1 MAPTAGKMKKRAAPA
16 KAAASDATATPKP
29 VAKKARVAERIA
41 AANKISFTLE
51 TEVRK
56 LAQEAAKANGMD
68 LGHFMQKLVEN
79 HVLEI
84 AGPDNELAQR
94 LRAKRAVI
102 DRAVTLAQEIN
113 SQGGFDEHLIL
124 TVMKTATKDADFARA
139 YAVACGG
146 AANDDNAPNAKLAAA
161 LNQQLG
167 RLIKKAVGARS
178 KRNDGGKIA
187 RGQVS
192 GEAITTY
199 TLLEK
204 AS

>member
-1 MAPTAGKMKKRAAPA
+1 MAPTEEKTN
-16 KAAASDATATPKP
+16 KAATEAKP
-29 VAKKARVAERIA
+29 VAKKVKAAERLA

-79 HVLEI
+79 HVLEL
-84 AGPDNELAQR
+84 AGPENELAQR

-102 DRAVTLAQEIN
+102 DRAVTLAQEIDTK
-113 SQGGFDEHLIL
+113 GGFDEHLIL
-124 TVMKTATKDADFARA
+124 NVMKTATKDADFARA

-146 AANDDNAPNAKLAAA
+146 AANDDSAPNSKLAAA

-178 KRNDGGKIA
+178 KRNEGGKIA

>member
-1 MAPTAGKMKKRAAPA
+1 MAPTAEKTKKKTAAAPVAA
-16 KAAASDATATPKP
+16 KDGAKP
-29 VAKKARVAERIA
+29 TTRKARVAERIA
-41 AANKISFTLE
+41 AANKISFSLE

-68 LGHFMQKLVEN
+68 MGHFMQKLVEN
-79 HVLEI
+79 HVLET
-84 AGPDNELAQR
+84 AAPDNELAQR

-102 DRAVTLAQEIN
+102 DRAVSLAQEIDAK
-113 SQGGFDEHLIL
+113 GGFDEHLIL
-124 TVMKTATKDADFARA
+124 TVMKTATKDADFVRA

-178 KRNDGGKIA
+178 KRNETGKIA

-199 TLLEK
+199 TLLQK
-204 AS
+204 AG